1 MYQRLVESV
10 IASIKVLPD
19 NCRQSGDDSKL
30 KDVWDE
36 FKYQLQEEQSSFFGF
51 YEDTI
56 RRLCA
61 EAITRQGREWK
72 QLLWLWTE
80 GYTDQWVEQDEVSIE
95 DFVTDD
101 IVEEVYNRVCDIAAN
116 EPFATDPDE
125 ERDREDYEEDMDLFR
140 SHSEDAGDDDSDPG
154 EAK

>member
-1 MYQRLVESV
+1 VNGYLKT
-10 IASIKVLPD
+10 SILRFAAITNSP
-19 NCRQSGDDSKL
+19 SPL

-36 FKYQLQEEQSSFFGF
+36 FKYQIQEEQSPFFDF

-61 EAITRQGREWK
+61 EAVTRQGREWE

-80 GYTDQWVEQDEVSIE
+80 GYLDWWADQDEVSID
-95 DFVTDD
+95 DFQTDD
-101 IVEEVYNRVCDIAAN
+101 VVEEVYTRVCDTAAN

-125 ERDREDYEEDMDLFR
+125 ERHREQYAEDMDLFR
-140 SHSEDAGDDDSDPG
+140 SGSEDAGDDDSDPG
-154 EAK
+154 DTR